1 MDSFLQYV
9 PLISAVIFAGILSL
23 SIFQFSTVKKS
34 MRIQT
39 EQQVYARILEARL
52 KLEST
57 EYFTNMAR
65 DSPAYQERFSA
76 VDKPEEYYIII
87 AFIDLLEYI
96 FRLYKTRLIDPNLW
110 QRWRYLAEIL
120 MTVPKFKK
128 VWEKTRTVHTSEF
141 VEFIESLHVTS
152 SP

>member
-9 PLISAVIFAGILSL
+9 PVISAVIFAGILGMNL
-23 SIFQFSTVKKS
+23 LQFSVVRKS

-57 EYFTNMAR
+57 EYFTNMAKE
-65 DSPAYQERFSA
+65 SSLYQERFSV
-76 VDKPEEYYIII
+76 VDKPEEYYVTI

-96 FRLYKTRLIDPNLW
+96 FRLCKTRSIDPDLW
-110 QRWRYLAEIL
+110 QRWKYFAEIL
-120 MTVPKFKK
+120 MTIPKFKK
-128 VWEKTRTVHTSEF
+128 IWEKTKSIHTSEF
-141 VEFIESLHVTS
+141 VEFIESL
-152 SP
+152 